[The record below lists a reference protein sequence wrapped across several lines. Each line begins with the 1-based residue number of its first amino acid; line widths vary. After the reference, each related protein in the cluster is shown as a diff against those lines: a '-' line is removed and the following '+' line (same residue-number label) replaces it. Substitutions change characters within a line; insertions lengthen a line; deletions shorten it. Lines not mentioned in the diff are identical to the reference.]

1 MNLLSLGIASIVD
14 ANTGNGINHQYVNQF
29 GSNKTY
35 YAKLGRD
42 NALLDL
48 IGKIKAS
55 VKQYIDESKALA
67 QERRDTREILQMSDH
82 MLRDIGLS
90 QNDIYDIR
98 SGLISLDT
106 LNARRT
112 RYYNNEDARLI
123 HLKLSSKHANIGVK
137 EPECANRET
146 AEFRKC
152 A

>member
-1 MNLLSLGIASIVD
+1 
-14 ANTGNGINHQYVNQF
+14 
-29 GSNKTY
+29 
-35 YAKLGRD
+35 
-42 NALLDL
+42 
-48 IGKIKAS
+48 
-55 VKQYIDESKALA
+55 
-67 QERRDTREILQMSDH
+67 MSDH
-82 MLRDIGLS
+82 MLRDIGLT